1 MLHGLK
7 EALSS
12 SLEGKQVQ
20 KNIVCL
26 VFRMEIVKLVS
37 ALLPTEH
44 SNMSQLHHSDIIA
57 AREVKNNTPHQN
69 NMHRK
74 T

>member
-44 SNMSQLHHSDIIA
+44 SNTSQLHHSDIIA

>member
-1 MLHGLK
+1 MLHGLN
-7 EALSS
+7 EVLSS
-12 SLEGKQVQ
+12 PWEGKQVQ

-26 VFRMEIVKLVS
+26 VFGMAIVKLVP

-44 SNMSQLHHSDIIA
+44 SNTSQLHHSDIIA

-69 NMHRK
+69 NMPRK

>member
-1 MLHGLK
+1 MLHGLN
-7 EALSS
+7 EVLRSS
-12 SLEGKQVQ
+12 WEGKQVQ

-26 VFRMEIVKLVS
+26 VFGMAIVKLVP

-44 SNMSQLHHSDIIA
+44 SNASQLHHSDIIA

-69 NMHRK
+69 NMPRK